1 MTPFGPSSVPPAE
14 ARCTFFVDRSLGG
27 NVVADALKRAGEMVV
42 VHDDVFEPNAADTTW
57 LAEAGKRDWI
67 VLTKDARIRTNELER
82 TALLQARVAAF
93 MLGRGDR
100 RAVDMAAAFLK
111 AMPQMKKAL
120 RKWGR
125 PLIGVVTIDGAVSLL
140 YADGE
145 RLRRPRPVK

>member
-14 ARCTFFVDRSLGG
+14 ARHTFFVDRSLGG
-27 NVVADALKRAGEMVV
+27 HVVADALKHAGEVVV
-42 VHDDVFEPNAADTTW
+42 VHDDVFEPDAADTTW
-57 LAEAGKRDWI
+57 LTEAGKRNWI

-82 TALLQARVAAF
+82 MALLEARVAAF

-100 RAVDMAAAFLK
+100 GALDMAAAFLK

-140 YADGE
+140 YVDGE
-145 RLRRPRPVK
+145 RLRRPRLVK